1 MNHMQDNELLH
12 GCLKHDRNAQRLLYQ
27 KYSGQMYSICL
38 RYCRNEDMAKEAL
51 QTGFIKVYKYLETFR
66 NDCPL
71 GGWIRKIIVRAALD
85 QLGLEKKRQSLFI
98 SDDHLTGHE
107 FAFEWQET
115 MTYDELL
122 KLIGTIPE
130 GYKLVFCMYVL
141 DDMSHAE
148 IAQALGIEE
157 STSRSQLKKARN
169 YIQKLMNDYK
179 FIQ

>member
-1 MNHMQDNELLH
+1 MQDNELIK
-12 GCLKHDRNAQRLLYQ
+12 GCLQQDRNAQRMLYD

-38 RYCRNEDMAKEAL
+38 RYCREQVMAKEAL
-51 QTGFIKVYKYLETFR
+51 QNGFIKVFQYLKTYR

-71 GGWIRKIIVRAALD
+71 GGWIRKIIIRAALD
-85 QLGLEKKRQSLFI
+85 QLGIEKKRSLLFSSVELSNDI
-98 SDDHLTGHE
+98 DSAVEWHE
-107 FAFEWQET
+107 K

-122 KLIGTIPE
+122 KLINSIPE

-148 IAQALGIEE
+148 IARELGIEE

-169 YIQKLMNDYK
+169 YIQKLMLDLK